1 MIRKLKDI
9 YEKNNK
15 NATKIIAIANACE
28 DDVDLANEA
37 INLGLAHFIFIGD
50 CSAINRKVKDLGLP
64 EKTYR
69 VVQAINEKEAAHK
82 MMLMIHKGEADI
94 PMKGLI
100 QTGTFMKAILDNEI
114 GIKNNR
120 LISQI
125 TIFEGLN
132 DTLQFITDCA
142 VNIEPDLNDKI
153 DIIRNSVEIAQ
164 KLGYEMPKVALL
176 GSVETVNSK
185 MKDTIDGAVITQ
197 MNRRRQITGCIVDG
211 PLALDNAISSEAAKK
226 KKIDSE
232 VAGNADVLVA
242 PNLMVANTLSKA
254 ITYYAGLESASVIA
268 GTRSPIVMTSR
279 TDKKQNKL
287 NTIAIACYLHSNI

>member
-50 CSAINRKVKDLGLP
+50 FSVINRKVKDLGLP